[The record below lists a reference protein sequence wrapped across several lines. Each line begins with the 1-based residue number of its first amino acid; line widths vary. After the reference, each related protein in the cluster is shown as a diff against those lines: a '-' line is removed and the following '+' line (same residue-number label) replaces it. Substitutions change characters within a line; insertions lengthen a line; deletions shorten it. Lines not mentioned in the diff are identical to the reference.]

1 MATIVQPN
9 TPLDTLRREDLFR
22 NPPKDKS
29 AFPALLNA
37 VKPHIES
44 FNAITA
50 EGGLLDLARQDIGV
64 KCVFDGKGDG
74 KGLGN
79 KLSRE
84 LLLYI
89 CGARGGVLIC
99 VLVRIDKIYVGKP
112 KISERDKTTLRR
124 EIFPAECRERHI
136 TYRGKLSVKLGLKI
150 NDGPWVSQDREV
162 GNIPIMVRVCVY
174 LLSSPRCSS
183 VWCN

>member
-1 MATIVQPN
+1 MATIVEPN
-9 TPLDTLRREDLFR
+9 TSFNTLRREDLFR

-29 AFPALLNA
+29 AFPALLDA
-37 VKPHIES
+37 VRPHIEA
-44 FNAITA
+44 FNAITT

-64 KCVFDGKGDG
+64 KSVFDGKGDG
-74 KGLGN
+74 EGLGN

-89 CGARGGVLIC
+89 SGAKRGVLIY

-112 KISERDKTTLRR
+112 KISERDKTTLKR

-162 GNIPIMVRVCVY
+162 GNIPIMVRVGVY
-174 LLSSPRCSS
+174 LLSYPRCSS
-183 VWCN
+183 VWCD